1 MNPSRQMSRK
11 PSTLEAY
18 RRVLRLI
25 HKMEAVEGTRL
36 PTQTE
41 LMGELK
47 ICAVTLDAAM
57 KWLIEDGV
65 LMRKRRVGTFVLRP
79 YPQNPKRSIWRVG
92 LVMPPITHSYFGAVL
107 THFLHKHLDG
117 YGISD
122 RTYLLS
128 PHAVHGSEVLERRPA
143 DFTGLKDDIDEGLLD
158 GIATSTRLRNAGIPV
173 CGVASWERAEFG
185 VLIDYAAF
193 LQGAVKAL
201 MGKGCR
207 NLLCV
212 LPHNPEDWCYFSQ
225 KEALESLAVSLPEK
239 GITFRSEICAIST
252 GSGFPLERRFL
263 ERLLSLDP
271 SDRPDG
277 LIVQDDIT
285 GQALASMLATTNYRP
300 VFAVQTNRQIPI
312 SFAIPSLPFSV
323 DLDQIASRAAE
334 LLMAKLLAPASE
346 GQIVFARPQPMEEV
360 SPALIGWE
368 SFRSVPLSSLQS
380 HSSPNL

>member
-1 MNPSRQMSRK
+1 MSRK

-41 LMGELK
+41 LMDELK

-107 THFLHKHLDG
+107 SHFLHKHLDA

-122 RTYLLS
+122 RTYQLS
-128 PHAVHGSEVLERRPA
+128 PHAINASEVWERRPS

-185 VLIDYAAF
+185 VLIDYGAF
-193 LQGAVKAL
+193 LQDAVKAL
-201 MGKGCR
+201 LGKGCR

-225 KEALESLAVSLPEK
+225 MEALQTVPTSLAAQ
-239 GITFRSEICAIST
+239 GIGFRSEICPISA

-263 ERLLSLDP
+263 ERLLSLAP
-271 SDRPDG
+271 SERPDG

-300 VFAVQTNRQIPI
+300 FFAVQTNRQIPI

-334 LLMAKLLAPASE
+334 LLMAKLLDPSSE
-346 GQIVFARPQPMEEV
+346 GKIVFARSQPMEEV

-368 SFRSVPLSSLQS
+368 SFRSVPISSLQS
-380 HSSPNL
+380 NSSPNL